1 MSKPLE
7 EQLSALLDGELPA
20 AEVELLL
27 ARLDRDR
34 DRRDTL
40 GRYAM
45 IGECIRT
52 GAAMPAALQVAER
65 VRAELDDEAAPPTAK
80 QGGSRLRGGRLVA
93 AIAASLALVAVLRLV
108 TGFQPPEQSLLVDA
122 AAPGP
127 VVADTLVALEPMVDV
142 SAVARRRLE
151 PRAAARLTTYL
162 MAHSEYAGTISRS
175 NFDSR
180 LVSARAEQAS
190 WQRTVDASDAR

>member
-20 AEVELLL
+20 AEVDLLL
-27 ARLDRDR
+27 ARLDRDG
-34 DRRDTL
+34 DRRDML

-52 GAAMPAALQVAER
+52 GAAIPAALQVAER
-65 VRAELDDEAAPPTAK
+65 VRAELDAEVAPPIAK
-80 QGGSRLRGGRLVA
+80 QGRSRLRGGRLVA
-93 AIAASLALVAVLRLV
+93 AVAASLALVAVLRLV
-108 TGFQPPEQSLLVDA
+108 TGPQTPEQPLLAGA

-127 VVADTLVALEPMVDV
+127 VVADTLVALEPVEDV

-190 WQRTVDASDAR
+190 WQRTVDTSDAR